1 VEALALG
8 AMHLKRS
15 KGHRSQIGVHLR
27 NLYFVIFNCPTFVFS
42 TSGLA
47 LDELINQSFT
57 GVFMHRYKDTRAVLR
72 EESMASLGQWIG
84 VYPERLFDA
93 HYLK

>member
-1 VEALALG
+1 
-8 AMHLKRS
+8 MKRE
-15 KGHRSQIGVHLR
+15 KFTEMYLFWR
-27 NLYFVIFNCPTFVFS
+27 NFDHSVYIVFMYVCVPCS
-42 TSGLA
+42 SSLSFSIVSGLA

-57 GVFMHRYKDTRAVLR
+57 GVFMHRYKDTRPILR

>member
-1 VEALALG
+1 MCACL
-8 AMHLKRS
+8 
-15 KGHRSQIGVHLR
+15 
-27 NLYFVIFNCPTFVFS
+27 VFPPS
-42 TSGLA
+42 FSLSNATGLA

-57 GVFMHRYKDTRAVLR
+57 GVFMHRYKDTRAILR
-72 EESMASLGQWIG
+72 EKSMASLGQWIG